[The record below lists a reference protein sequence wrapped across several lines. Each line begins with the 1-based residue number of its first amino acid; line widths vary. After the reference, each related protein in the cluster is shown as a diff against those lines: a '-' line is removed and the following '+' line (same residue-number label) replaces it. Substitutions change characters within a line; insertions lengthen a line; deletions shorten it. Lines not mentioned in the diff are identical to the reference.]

1 MSDAKKVGL
10 PPMLVRRIK
19 TLQRLSG
26 ISEENYRDLLWGYE
40 VESCTELTITAG
52 HAVAE
57 FLQHLVDRIPEHQQF
72 RQPYRDLKGRSAL
85 MATVRQL
92 RMLEA
97 MWMDVTRQTNR
108 RDALSAYHTFLY
120 KRFDVGSPE
129 WIERDHVGKI
139 KFALEQMRAQRER

>member
-1 MSDAKKVGL
+1 MTNKMKNEL

-26 ISEENYRDLLWGYE
+26 ISEENYKDLLWGYD
-40 VESCTELTITAG
+40 VHSCTELTIAAG
-52 HAVAE
+52 HAVAD
-57 FLQHLVDRIPEHQQF
+57 FLQKLVDRIPEHQQF

-85 MATVRQL
+85 MATGRQL

-108 RDALSAYHTFLY
+108 REALAAYGAWLE
-120 KRFDVGSPE
+120 KRFGIRSVE
-129 WIERDHVGKI
+129 WVERDHVGKI

>member
-1 MSDAKKVGL
+1 MADVKKLVL

-52 HAVAE
+52 HGVAKV
-57 FLQHLVDRIPEHQQF
+57 LQEMVDRIPEHQQF

-85 MATVRQL
+85 MATARQL

-97 MWMDVTRQTNR
+97 MWMDVTRQTSR
-108 RDALSAYHTFLY
+108 REALAAYGAWLD
-120 KRFDVGSPE
+120 KRFSIRSVE
-129 WIERDHVGKI
+129 WIERDHVGRV
-139 KFALEQMRAQRER
+139 KFALEQMRAQAER

>member
-1 MSDAKKVGL
+1 MTINKKHEL

-26 ISEENYRDLLWGYE
+26 ISEENYRALLWGYE

-52 HAVAE
+52 HALAE
-57 FLQHLVDRIPEHQQF
+57 FLQTLVDQIPEHQQF
-72 RQPYRDLKGRSAL
+72 RQPYRELKGRSAL
-85 MATVRQL
+85 MATGRQL

-97 MWMDVTRQTNR
+97 MWMDVTRQTSR
-108 RDALSAYHTFLY
+108 REALAAYGAWIE
-120 KRFDVGSPE
+120 KRFGIRSVE
-129 WIERDHVGKI
+129 WIERDHVGRI